1 MGFNPSFQFRNQ
13 ERGWTQLLG
22 GGYECCLEGAG
33 SAASSGEGKMLALI
47 REEWSPLQGKVWEG
61 MSAEPIP

>member
-1 MGFNPSFQFRNQ
+1 MWDLILVFSLGTR
-13 ERGWTQLLG
+13 RGAGHSSLEGDTS
-22 GGYECCLEGAG
+22 CLEGAG

-61 MSAEPIP
+61 MSAEPTP